1 MAEVAEE
8 EAVGVEVG
16 VEEVEEEEEVVGA
29 TEEAVGLAQPLGVS
43 EPQGNRVRRVGSN
56 LQTQGYTDD

>member
-1 MAEVAEE
+1 M
-8 EAVGVEVG
+8 EVG

>member
-16 VEEVEEEEEVVGA
+16 VEEEEEVVGA